1 MRVADHNGKTRPVT
15 DLTYLFYIDDDVVPL
30 QGNLTLGNHL
40 DNDIVIAGEDVAD
53 FHVRVSI
60 SDRGPELIP
69 LGQATV
75 NVNGYEHDTPV
86 CVIIG
91 DIIGIGADSIQVGI
105 EEEVSE
111 FQVEA
116 WRLVPEVGSDITIEH
131 ELTIGRSDEATIT
144 IADSHVSRIHA
155 RIVQKNKHIWFQD
168 LRSANGSRV
177 NGQRLQGGVR
187 LFHGDQIS
195 VDRHSFQLVGVS
207 DELTP
212 INRYVD
218 PLRGTD
224 KSIPTSPS
232 SQRSVNLKEGA
243 HLRSLQDGVLYYLN
257 SGNQK
262 IGTSSECEVR
272 WMAESAV
279 TYAELDIS
287 SEGFV
292 LTRVAG
298 HDTVFVNGE
307 SQDRKRLT
315 AGDTLRFGESEFE
328 FVIPQPPDASE
339 SVSPISKYAVPIA
352 IAGFILLA
360 GLLLLL

>member
-1 MRVADHNGKTRPVT
+1 MSSRP
-15 DLTYLFYIDDDVVPL
+15 LT
-30 QGNLTLGNHL
+30 G
-40 DNDIVIAGEDVAD
+40 
-53 FHVRVSI
+53 
-60 SDRGPELIP
+60 
-69 LGQATV
+69 
-75 NVNGYEHDTPV
+75 
-86 CVIIG
+86 
-91 DIIGIGADSIQVGI
+91 
-105 EEEVSE
+105 
-111 FQVEA
+111 
-116 WRLVPEVGSDITIEH
+116 
-131 ELTIGRSDEATIT
+131 
-144 IADSHVSRIHA
+144 
-155 RIVQKNKHIWFQD
+155 
-168 LRSANGSRV
+168 
-177 NGQRLQGGVR
+177 
-187 LFHGDQIS
+187 
-195 VDRHSFQLVGVS
+195 
-207 DELTP
+207 
-212 INRYVD
+212 VD

-232 SQRSVNLKEGA
+232 SQRIVNLKEGA